1 MRQKICAFGVVALA
15 VLAGSAWGQSRS
27 SFMFVDSFS
36 GITVTQTGPLTFDV
50 SLSASPTVTV
60 SSTTYNITDLF
71 GFWALKDADPDLSA
85 ASGASFGV
93 WSWHR
98 STSGAG
104 DIAGWK
110 TNPNT
115 GITPG
120 NSESFTYSSLALGE
134 VDRWGFHIRVDGTL
148 PFGGDTFYLAVP
160 TPGSLALLGLAGLAA
175 SRRRR

>member
-1 MRQKICAFGVVALA
+1 MQRFICATGAA
-15 VLAGSAWGQSRS
+15 VMATLGGAAWGQSRS
-27 SFMFVDSFS
+27 SFMYVDSFS
-36 GITVTQTGPLTFDV
+36 GFTVTQTGPLTFDV

-60 SSTTYNITDLF
+60 SSITYNVTDLF
-71 GFWALKDADPDLSA
+71 GFWALKDANPDLSA

-93 WSWHR
+93 WTWDR
-98 STSGAG
+98 NTSGAG

-120 NSESFTYSSLALGE
+120 NSQSFTYSSLALGE

-148 PFGGDTFYLAVP
+148 PFGGNTFYFAVP
-160 TPGSLALLGLAGLAA
+160 TPASLALLGMAGLAA
-175 SRRRR
+175 SRRRH